1 MEDEITAKHRIW
13 RIVIL
18 IILLLIVIWLFFLG
32 GLYTL
37 TGINF

>member
-13 RIVIL
+13 RIIIL
-18 IILLLIVIWLFFLG
+18 ILLLIIVIWLFFLG
-32 GLYTL
+32 GLYYI